1 METHRARRAAEVRER
16 GRTLRRDQTPAE
28 RVLWEA
34 LRDRRLD
41 HLKFRRQ
48 VPMDIF
54 VLDFYCRD
62 LKLVVE
68 LDGGIHAEPAQAAH
82 DQSRDAYLRSQG
94 CTILRFPNASISIDL
109 PNVLKAIAQT
119 AAALQSPRPDPSNS
133 HSSLSG

>member
-1 METHRARRAAEVRER
+1 METYRARRAAEVRER

-68 LDGGIHAEPAQAAH
+68 LDGGIHADPAQVAH
-82 DQSRDAYLRSQG
+82 DQNRDAYLQSQG
-94 CTILRFPNASISIDL
+94 CTILRFPNEAIRTDL
-109 PNVLKAIAQT
+109 SNVLQKIAQ
-119 AAALQSPRPDPSNS
+119 AAAKLQAPRPDPSRSHNS
-133 HSSLSG
+133 PSG

>member
-1 METHRARRAAEVRER
+1 VEVRER

-48 VPMDIF
+48 VPFDIF
-54 VLDFYCRD
+54 ILDFYCKD

-68 LDGGIHAEPAQAAH
+68 LDGDVQAEPRQADH
-82 DQSRDAYLRSQG
+82 DQNRDAYLRSLG
-94 CTILRFPNASISIDL
+94 CTILRFPNDSISTHL
-109 PNVLKAIAQT
+109 PAVLQKIAQT
-119 AAALQSPRPDPSNS
+119 AAALQSR
-133 HSSLSG
+133 